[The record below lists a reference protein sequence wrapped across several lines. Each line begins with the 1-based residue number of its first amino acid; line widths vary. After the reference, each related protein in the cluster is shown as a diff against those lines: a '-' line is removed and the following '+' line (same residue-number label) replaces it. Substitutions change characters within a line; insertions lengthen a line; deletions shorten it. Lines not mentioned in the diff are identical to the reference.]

1 MDRIENVQ
9 HPGLH
14 DGKWD
19 ELTFP
24 QQMGNIGSE
33 VSRMLRWRE
42 KGNHER
48 SEKAFYRALELLD
61 LTIATVQYNNLSD
74 DRTGMDSVR
83 TGKMKELCRAREELC
98 NLFMEAETMDTDPVC
113 TMRYYDQFAM
123 LSTR

>member
-14 DGKWD
+14 NGGWEKIP
-19 ELTFP
+19 FH

-33 VSRMLRWRE
+33 VSRMLRWKR

-61 LTIATVQYNNLSD
+61 LTISTAQKTRISNDTGSENNKGSGRL
-74 DRTGMDSVR
+74 
-83 TGKMKELCRAREELC
+83 KELCRAREELC
-98 NLFMEAETMDTDPVC
+98 DFFLEAGTMGTDPESL
-113 TMRYYDQFAM
+113 MRYYDQFAM
-123 LSTR
+123 LFKR